1 MDYIVSTFKLSRSDL
16 DLVVKI
22 QDSNPAQ
29 MVWFKQD
36 SDLVPKNWF

>member
-1 MDYIVSTFKLSRSDL
+1 MDYIVSTYKLSRSDL

-22 QDSNPAQ
+22 PDSNPAQ

-36 SDLVPKNWF
+36 SDLVPQNWF